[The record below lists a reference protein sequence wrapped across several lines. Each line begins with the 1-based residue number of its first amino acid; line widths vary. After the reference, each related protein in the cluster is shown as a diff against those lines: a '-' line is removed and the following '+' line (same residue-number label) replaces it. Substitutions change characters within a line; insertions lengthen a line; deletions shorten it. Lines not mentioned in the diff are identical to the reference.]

1 MIHPRMSKSVSV
13 MVYFLVYYKSML
25 IFEREM
31 DHSLEDLPEHG
42 LEVLHDLSVHQA
54 APLLDDGLRHVVS
67 LQEAGVSLKSNCL
80 LIESVNKGKFSAL
93 LSIPVWMRRQNLRMR
108 VRPRWR
114 RHTGRRISIPESPSS
129 CP

>member
-1 MIHPRMSKSVSV
+1 MIHPRKSKSVSV

-42 LEVLHDLSVHQA
+42 LEVLHDLGVHQA

-67 LQEAGVSLKSNCL
+67 LQEDGVSLKSNCL
-80 LIESVNKGKFSAL
+80 LGILKVSN
-93 LSIPVWMRRQNLRMR
+93 I
-108 VRPRWR
+108 
-114 RHTGRRISIPESPSS
+114 
-129 CP
+129 

>member
-1 MIHPRMSKSVSV
+1 

-42 LEVLHDLSVHQA
+42 LEVLHDLGVHQA

-80 LIESVNKGKFSAL
+80 LIESVKKGKFSASDL
-93 LSIPVWMRRQNLRMR
+93 TIVDTCVDAETKLEDESEAKMAETHRKTNLQ
-108 VRPRWR
+108 P
-114 RHTGRRISIPESPSS
+114 
-129 CP
+129 

>member
-1 MIHPRMSKSVSV
+1 MIHSQMSKSVSV

-42 LEVLHDLSVHQA
+42 LEVLHDLGVHQA
-54 APLLDDGLRHVVS
+54 APLLDYGLRHVVS

-80 LIESVNKGKFSAL
+80 LGIFKVSNV
-93 LSIPVWMRRQNLRMR
+93 
-108 VRPRWR
+108 
-114 RHTGRRISIPESPSS
+114 
-129 CP
+129 